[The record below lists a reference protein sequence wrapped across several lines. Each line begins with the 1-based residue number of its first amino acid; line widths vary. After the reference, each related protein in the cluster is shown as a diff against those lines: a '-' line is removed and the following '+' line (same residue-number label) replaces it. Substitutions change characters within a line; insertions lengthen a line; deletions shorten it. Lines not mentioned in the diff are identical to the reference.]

1 MARGLTVVCLS
12 VSRNANLARPVQS
25 SGTAVEVECGGGG
38 VSLQL
43 LSCQLVRN
51 TQHRAER
58 LTINIRRGVTCASRA
73 RHETSDCNLIPAKSS
88 LMMFNVCL
96 LPTNIH
102 KLYLQLH

>member
-25 SGTAVEVECGGGG
+25 SGGG

-58 LTINIRRGVTCASRA
+58 LTINIRRGVTCASRE